1 MIKGEDKVQ
10 RKEIYLFVSL
20 CQIECAFLGFLWGFV
35 SNGAACSFRPLI
47 KDWRLGQKGIDMKVK
62 MRIKYQNKER

>member
-10 RKEIYLFVSL
+10 RKEIYL
-20 CQIECAFLGFLWGFV
+20 FV